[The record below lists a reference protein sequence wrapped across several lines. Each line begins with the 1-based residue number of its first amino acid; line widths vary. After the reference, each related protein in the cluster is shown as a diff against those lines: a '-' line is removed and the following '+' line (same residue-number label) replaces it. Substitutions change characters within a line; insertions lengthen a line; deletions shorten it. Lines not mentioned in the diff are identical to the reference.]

1 MGNNENGYGAR
12 VDEFLWK
19 DLYKDL
25 HECSDE
31 TASRA
36 FSDRWGSGID
46 AHVLHED
53 LRGQYAAYIDR
64 DPKAAFAFLESHPQ
78 MQGVHGEWRR
88 MQQGYEPVSPY
99 DLNSE
104 LEVSRFLSKYD
115 PDLSISDMVT
125 LFPEEIHNINMESF
139 LDVNRRYGR
148 DFFRENE
155 SYATG
160 NDAVDE
166 MFAMYDEEC
175 IEAAMKRMEDLA
187 EQLDLEDPEAFDDD
201 EEYDDFSSKSDDGYV
216 PF

>member
-1 MGNNENGYGAR
+1 MENNEKVYGAV

-31 TASRA
+31 DASKA
-36 FSDRWGSGID
+36 FFDRWGSGID
-46 AHVLHED
+46 IRVLHED

-64 DPKAAFAFLESHPQ
+64 DPKAAFGFLESHPQ
-78 MQGVHGEWRR
+78 MQGIHGEWRR

-99 DLNSE
+99 DLDSE

-148 DFFRENE
+148 DFFREDE
-155 SYATG
+155 QYATG
-160 NDAVDE
+160 NSTVDE
-166 MFAMYDEEC
+166 MFASYDEEC
-175 IEAAMKRMEDLA
+175 IEAALKRMEDLA
-187 EQLDLEDPEAFDDD
+187 QQLDLEEPGDFDD
-201 EEYDDFSSKSDDGYV
+201 EEYEDDDVSFKTDEYV

>member
-1 MGNNENGYGAR
+1 MENNEKVYGAV

-31 TASRA
+31 DASKA
-36 FSDRWGSGID
+36 FFDRWGNGID
-46 AHVLHED
+46 IRVLHKD

-64 DPKAAFAFLESHPQ
+64 DPKAAFGFLESHPQ
-78 MQGVHGEWRR
+78 MQGIHGEWRR

-99 DLNSE
+99 DLDSE
-104 LEVSRFLSKYD
+104 LEVSRYLSKYD

-125 LFPEEIHNINMESF
+125 LFPEEIHNINMESY

-155 SYATG
+155 QYATG
-160 NDAVDE
+160 NATVDE

-187 EQLDLEDPEAFDDD
+187 EQLDLEDPEEFDGDDYDDD
-201 EEYDDFSSKSDDGYV
+201 ESYKTDEYV